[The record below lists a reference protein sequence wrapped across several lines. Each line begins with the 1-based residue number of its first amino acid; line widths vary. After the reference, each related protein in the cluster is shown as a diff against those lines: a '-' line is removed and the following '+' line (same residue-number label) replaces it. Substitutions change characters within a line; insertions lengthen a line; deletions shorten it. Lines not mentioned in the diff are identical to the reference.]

1 MPQIRK
7 NHPSFNLLDAEEQQP
22 ALQQL
27 QALVEEGFGVIYAD
41 QEAAEQALGGK
52 CFPAPLGDVV
62 KSNPDGPPKHRL
74 IQDLRRNGVNA
85 CVHIPE
91 RQVLPRFVDHAL
103 DLARASSSEGSST
116 LILDFKHTF
125 MTVPAAAGEQRFNCC
140 LLETSISRQ
149 RDAIAPGEPTR
160 GSLIVWQVLGFGGRS
175 YPLLYARVASW
186 LARATQAMLHTD
198 SWSRRASWGPAAVQV
213 YVDDPAIVVSGSSA
227 QQSTSIDLAI
237 LWWLVL
243 GIPLSWRKGAVHAA
257 TEQHVWIGV
266 EFRLLRSGVAQMTL
280 PPA

>member
-1 MPQIRK
+1 M
-7 NHPSFNLLDAEEQQP
+7 
-22 ALQQL
+22 
-27 QALVEEGFGVIYAD
+27 
-41 QEAAEQALGGK
+41 
-52 CFPAPLGDVV
+52 
-62 KSNPDGPPKHRL
+62 
-74 IQDLRRNGVNA
+74 
-85 CVHIPE
+85 
-91 RQVLPRFVDHAL
+91 
-103 DLARASSSEGSST
+103 GSSASIAVS
-116 LILDFKHTF
+116 L
-125 MTVPAAAGEQRFNCC
+125 
-140 LLETSISRQ
+140 TSISRQ

-160 GSLIVWQVLGFGGRS
+160 GSFIVWQVLGFGGRS

-186 LARATQAMLHTD
+186 LARATQAMLHKD

-266 EFRLLRSGVAQMTL
+266 EFRLLRSGVARMTL
-280 PPA
+280 PPAFVQALLDLCHLILQNKKVPRETAEALVGKAGRVAHVLPLARPFVAGLYAALSASKAAARCRAREAPPGQVACRHFKGPHMAS